1 MKKPE
6 KIDSKNL
13 IHVVV
18 IIARINPGESPA
30 SFVCQGFL
38 EYLTIANHPISRTLR
53 EHVVFKIIPMLNP
66 DGVFLGNNR
75 CNLIGHD
82 LNRSWDHI
90 SSYTHPTLQA
100 AFNILKELDT
110 SSVIHIYFIY
120 FFNFQYVIMV
130 LFQCYQIDFIIDI
143 HAHSTLTGTFIYGS
157 TFDDVYRYER
167 HLVFPKLFS
176 TKCEDFSLDNM
187 MFNADDK
194 KSGTARRFFCENL
207 SDSINAYSL
216 EVSMCGYYLD
226 GNSILTQYTEDGC

>member
-1 MKKPE
+1 MDEINEDDFNFYFQQNRKIELITIDQVKKPE

-110 SSVIHIYFIY
+110 SSVIHTYIFHLLFKFSICNYGFIL
-120 FFNFQYVIMV
+120 V
-130 LFQCYQIDFIIDI
+130 L
-143 HAHSTLTGTFIYGS
+143 S
-157 TFDDVYRYER
+157 
-167 HLVFPKLFS
+167 
-176 TKCEDFSLDNM
+176 N
-187 MFNADDK
+187 
-194 KSGTARRFFCENL
+194 
-207 SDSINAYSL
+207 
-216 EVSMCGYYLD
+216 
-226 GNSILTQYTEDGC
+226 